1 MRRKTVVIFKLLI
14 MTLLVIFALLP
25 TFAQSPLRGIIV
37 DNKNNKPIQ
46 GATIK
51 YLGNNQATSSDKDG
65 LFFLEIDSTR
75 QALEVHAMG
84 YKLKVE
90 PILQEDSLVYIILE
104 KHNMEIE
111 AVEINQKIKYNKKN
125 PATEIID
132 LVIQH
137 KKYNKLT
144 RKDSLFYKQY
154 EKVKFGLVNPQK
166 GFSTKLGD
174 MSFFF
179 QNVDTTVIKGQK
191 TLSLFLQEDVSDNY
205 IKQNPARTKR
215 IIIAEKRT
223 EFDPRYVNNHNI
235 EAYLNYIMQPVD
247 VYDESIFFVNKLFLS
262 PIADNAKMYYKYHI
276 ADTIRDEK
284 GVNIRIKFEPFNKQN
299 LLFTGELII
308 SMDGRYAV
316 ERANMS
322 VDKQAN
328 LSWVTQLN
336 MNLSYLKNSDG
347 IMLQDSSH
355 ILVQFGGGKK
365 DVLFG
370 ERISVN
376 EDYDLKYPISKEIFD
391 GAPIE
396 KKINPNLSLNQ
407 IRPVKLNVA
416 EQYTYINVDQIN
428 HLKSFKTLAAVG
440 YLISQGYYSFGKFE
454 VGPLEYVY
462 HRNNIEGNR
471 FRIGGR
477 TTASFSEKVY
487 LQGYVAYGL
496 EDQQIKYSMK
506 TAVALNGKS
515 VATFPA
521 HYLEGMVQHD
531 VFDPGRNIGFLKGDS
546 FFRSFGGN
554 RPNKWMNTD
563 AYRLAHMI
571 EFGNHVSIN
580 TSFTYQARN
589 PIGDLKFIS
598 SGDSS
603 LLINRINTNDIQVI
617 LRWAPFEKFYYRNLE
632 RTTIV
637 ENYPVF
643 NLQYNKG
650 IKGFWGASYNYDAI
664 RIAVSKRFF
673 MNQIGFGDATI
684 TGGKIWGV
692 LPYPLLEIP
701 NVAEVS
707 DRHSISYE
715 RTNTTEF
722 VADEFIKFA
731 YDHKFNGFILNK
743 IPLIKKLKL
752 REIAGLRMFYG
763 RLSNANNPYL
773 SNDVVQFDRGDNG
786 VVMTNVLG
794 NRPYW
799 EGYVGLQNIFKIFE
813 VQYYKRLSY
822 VSYPTVNDGGFW
834 KNLRISLKLEF

>member
-1 MRRKTVVIFKLLI
+1 MVLLL
-14 MTLLVIFALLP
+14 MVTLLP
-25 TFAQSPLRGIIV
+25 SYAQTPLRGVIV
-37 DNKNNKPIQ
+37 DHKNSKPIQ
-46 GATIK
+46 GATVK
-51 YLGNNQATSSDKDG
+51 YLGNTEATSSDKDG
-65 LFFLEIDSTR
+65 LFLLHIDSVGQLLEIS
-75 QALEVHAMG
+75 AMG
-84 YKLKVE
+84 YKVKVI
-90 PILQEDSLVYIILE
+90 PILRIDSLFSVPLE
-104 KHNMEIE
+104 KANTEIE
-111 AVEINQKIKYNKKN
+111 TVEITQKVKYNKRN

-154 EKVKFGLVNPQK
+154 EKVKFGLVNPQE

-179 QNVDTTVIKGQK
+179 KNVDTSVIEGQK
-191 TLSLFLQEDVSDNY
+191 TLSLFLQEDISDNY
-205 IKQNPARTKR
+205 IKQHPARTKK
-215 IIIAEKRT
+215 IVVAEKRT
-223 EFDPRYVNNHNI
+223 EFDPRYINNHNI

-262 PIADNAKMYYKYHI
+262 PIADNAKLYYKYHI
-276 ADTIRDEK
+276 ADTIRNEK
-284 GVNIRIKFEPFNKQN
+284 GFNIRIKFEPFNKQN

-336 MNLSYLKNSDG
+336 MNLSYFKNIDG
-347 IMLQDSSH
+347 VMLQDSSH
-355 ILVQFGGGKK
+355 VLVQFGGGKK

-370 ERISVN
+370 ERMSVN
-376 EDYDLKYPISKEIFD
+376 TDYDLNYPISKEIFE
-391 GAPIE
+391 GQPIE
-396 KKINPNLSLNQ
+396 KKLNPNLSLNQ
-407 IRPVKLNVA
+407 IRPVLLNVA
-416 EQYTYINVDQIN
+416 EQNTYINVDQIN
-428 HLKSFKTLAAVG
+428 QLKSFKTLAAIG
-440 YLISQGYYSFGKFE
+440 YLLSQGYYSLGKFE
-454 VGPLEYVY
+454 IGPLEYVY

-471 FRIGGR
+471 VRLGGR
-477 TTASFSEKVY
+477 TTPSFSEKVY
-487 LQGYVAYGL
+487 LQGYLAYGF
-496 EDQQIKYSMK
+496 EDKQVKYSLK

-531 VFDPGRNIGFLKGDS
+531 VFDPGRSLGFLKGDS

-554 RPNKWMNTD
+554 RPNKWMDTD

-571 EFGNHVSIN
+571 EFGNHVSVN
-580 TSFTYQARN
+580 TSFTHQRRT
-589 PIGDLKFIS
+589 PVGDLKFVS

-603 LLINRINTNDIQVI
+603 LLINNINTNDIQVV

-632 RTTIV
+632 RTTIP

-643 NLQYNKG
+643 NIQYNKG
-650 IKGFWGASYNYDAI
+650 IKGFWGASYNYDAL
-664 RIAVSKRFF
+664 RLAVSKRFF

-684 TGGKIWGV
+684 TAGKIWGV

-701 NVAEVS
+701 NVAEVT

-715 RTNTTEF
+715 RTSSMEF
-722 VADEFIKFA
+722 VADQFIKFA

-752 REIAGLRMFYG
+752 RELLGVRMFYG
-763 RLSNANNPYL
+763 NISDSNNPYL
-773 SNDVVQFDRGDNG
+773 SDDVIYFDRGNDGNI
-786 VVMTNVLG
+786 MTNLLS
-794 NRPYW
+794 NKPYW
-799 EGYVGLQNIFKIFE
+799 EGYVRLQNIFKIFE
-813 VQYYKRLSY
+813 VQYYKRLNY
-822 VSYPTVNDGGFW
+822 VSYPSAREDGFW
-834 KNLRISLKLEF
+834 RNLRISIKFEF